1 VGDFKMDLIEKKL
14 TYKIRG
20 AVFEV
25 YRQLGSGYLEKV
37 YERALL
43 IELNDLGITAESQ
56 SPIAVNYKGHVVG
69 DFFSDILVENRI
81 ILEIKAQQGVKPEH
95 KAQILNYL
103 KATGLRIGLLINF
116 THPKATI
123 ERFIN

>member
-1 VGDFKMDLIEKKL
+1 MDLIEREL

-43 IELNDLGITAESQ
+43 IELGDLSITAESQ
-56 SPIAVNYKGHVVG
+56 VPIAVNYKGHIVG

-95 KAQILNYL
+95 QAQILNYL
-103 KATGLRIGLLINF
+103 KATGLNMGLLINF